1 MAGRY
6 GDLDYS
12 RAVKSGVAIG
22 GLLVVAGFLGE
33 EASHLLYG
41 DLTGA
46 LNTLFTSM
54 EFGGIIVGMIAVFV
68 FGIALPLTE

>member
-12 RAVKSGVAIG
+12 RAVKNGVMIG
-22 GLLVVAGFLGE
+22 GGLIVFGFLAESIG
-33 EASHLLYG
+33 HLLYG
-41 DLTGA
+41 DLVGTF
-46 LNTLFTSM
+46 NTLFTAM
-54 EFGGIIVGMIAVFV
+54 EFGGVIVAMIAVFV

>member
-12 RAVKSGVAIG
+12 SAVKNGVAIG
-22 GLLVVAGFLGE
+22 GLLVVLGILGE
-33 EASHLLYG
+33 EAGHLLYG
-41 DLTGA
+41 DLTGT
-46 LNTLFTSM
+46 LNTVFTTM